1 MAKVG
6 IVVFPGS
13 NCDQDVYHV
22 LRHVLKIEV
31 ECLWHTKQT
40 VDKYDA
46 IILPGGFAYGDRL
59 RAGIIA
65 AHSPAVRGIKKLAEH
80 GLPVLGICNGFQIL
94 VESGLLPGALLMNN
108 GLQFVCKW
116 AKVEV
121 VNASTPFTNMFDLG
135 DAINVPVAHGEGRY
149 TVSKKTYESLRR
161 TNQIIF
167 KYKDENPNG
176 SIDQVAGVSNKNGN
190 VVGIMPHPERASEE
204 ILMPFGLKNNA
215 ILIFYSLLN
224 FLTKAQ
230 VTKLP
235 EVQSQGVIV

>member
-13 NCDQDVYHV
+13 NCDQDVYRV
-22 LRHVLKIEV
+22 LRNVLKIEV
-31 ECLWHTKQT
+31 QYLWHTKQT
-40 VDKYDA
+40 IDKYDA

-65 AHSPAVRGIKKLAEH
+65 AHSPIVKEIKRLAEH
-80 GLPVLGICNGFQIL
+80 DLPVLGICNGFQIL

-116 AKVEV
+116 TKVEV
-121 VNASTPFTNMFDLG
+121 VNASTPFTNMFDPG
-135 DAINVPVAHGEGRY
+135 DEINVPVAHGEGRY
-149 TVSKKTYESLRR
+149 TVSKKSYESLRR
-161 TNQIIF
+161 ANQIIF

-176 SIDQVAGVSNKNGN
+176 SIDHVAGVSNKDGN

-204 ILMPFGLKNNA
+204 ILMPFDLKNNA
-215 ILIFYSLLN
+215 IIIFHSLLN
-224 FLTKAQ
+224 FLTKEQ

-235 EVQSQGVIV
+235 EVQS

>member
-13 NCDQDVYHV
+13 NCDHDVYHV
-22 LRHVLKIEV
+22 LGKVLKIDV
-31 ECLWHTKQT
+31 EYLWHTKQNIA
-40 VDKYDA
+40 KYDA

-65 AHSPAVRGIKKLAEH
+65 AHSPVVREIRKLAERN
-80 GLPVLGICNGFQIL
+80 LPILGICNGFQIL

-116 AKVEV
+116 TKVEV
-121 VNASTPFTNMFDLG
+121 VNTSTPFTNLFGPG
-135 DAINVPVAHGEGRY
+135 DTINIPVAHGEGRY
-149 TVSKKTYESLRR
+149 TVSEESYESLRR
-161 TNQIIF
+161 TDQIIF

-176 SIDQVAGVSNKNGN
+176 SIDHIAGVSNKDGN

-204 ILMPFGLKNNA
+204 ILMPPGLKSKA
-215 ILIFYSLLN
+215 ILIFHSLLN
-224 FLTKAQ
+224 FLTNAQ
-230 VTKLP
+230 ITKLP
-235 EVQSQGVIV
+235 EVQS